1 MSLSHNGRMIP
12 GVASFEGTER
22 YASRIGGRL
31 PADHFR
37 RLDGGPRTSSL
48 GIGTYLGRE
57 DAATDLAYQQ
67 SITRALERGVNVIDT
82 AVNYRFQ
89 RSERAIGAV
98 IEEAI
103 GRKLVARDE
112 IVVATKGGFIP
123 FDGAMPRDPGAYFTE
138 RFLKPG
144 IVNPDDVVGGAHCMT
159 PRYLAH
165 QIDASRAN
173 LGVETLD
180 VYYVHNPEVQREAVG
195 HDEFLARLRQAF
207 EGLEEAVRDHRIAR
221 YGTATWNGYRVEPA
235 AADYLSLE
243 EIVGVARDAGGPQ
256 HHFKVIQVP
265 YNLAMTE
272 AYTRANQR
280 VSTDTVTLVEAAKRL
295 GVYVMASASV
305 YQGQLTRNLPPVVA
319 EFLPGLE
326 TDAQRALQFV
336 RSTPGIG
343 TALVGMKSV
352 THVEENAAVTGV
364 KPLPPAEFAR
374 LFTPA

>member
-1 MSLSHNGRMIP
+1 MSLTHNDRMIP

-31 PADHFR
+31 PAEHFR
-37 RLDGGPRTSSL
+37 RLDGGPRTSSM

-67 SITRALERGVNVIDT
+67 AITRALERGVNVIDT

-98 IEEAI
+98 LEEAI
-103 GRKLVARDE
+103 KRKLVARDE

-123 FDGAMPRDPGAYFTE
+123 FDGAMPRDPGAYFTDTY
-138 RFLKPG
+138 LKPG
-144 IVNPDDVVGGAHCMT
+144 IVTPDDVVGGAHCMT
-159 PRYLAH
+159 PRYLDD
-165 QIDASRAN
+165 QIDRSRAN
-173 LGVETLD
+173 LGLETLD
-180 VYYVHNPEVQREAVG
+180 VYYVHNPETQLESVG
-195 HDEFLARLRQAF
+195 RPEFLARLRRAF
-207 EGLEEAVRDHRIAR
+207 ESLEQAVKKKRIAR
-221 YGTATWNGYRVEPA
+221 YGTATWNGYRVDPG

-243 EIVGVARDAGGPQ
+243 EIIGVARDAGGPD
-256 HHFKVIQVP
+256 HNFKVIQVP

-272 AYTRANQR
+272 VFTRANQR
-280 VSTDTVTLVEAAKRL
+280 VGTETVTVVEAARRL
-295 GVYVMASASV
+295 KVYIMASASV

-352 THVEENAAVTGV
+352 AHVEENAAVTGV
-364 KPLPPAEFAR
+364 SPLPPAEFAR
-374 LFTPA
+374 LFTGA